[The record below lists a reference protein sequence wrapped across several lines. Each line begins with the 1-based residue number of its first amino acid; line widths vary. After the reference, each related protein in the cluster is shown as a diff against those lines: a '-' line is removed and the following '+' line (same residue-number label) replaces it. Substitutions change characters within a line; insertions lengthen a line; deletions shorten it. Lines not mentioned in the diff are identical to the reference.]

1 MSAIKNISLYIPH
14 IFANFSKEYV
24 AKVFEDNEIGQV
36 KNIDFV
42 SKIGHDGKPFN
53 AAYIHFDHWINNI
66 SAHNFQDRVIDQ
78 NKEARIMYEDPW
90 FWIVLENKARK
101 FISGNRKQCIN
112 LGDSNQI
119 SSQVTSP
126 VKEKE
131 HKNCPNAPVKAK
143 SYSQATS
150 VNLKLDSDFLDVM
163 EKEFDETDY
172 EMEEILGEME
182 VIEAAMEEEEEN
194 LYLVSIDS
202 RYVETLEFENMDLRS
217 QLMYYK
223 NALCVEQIKT
233 QTLAEAIGKFKKE

>member
-66 SAHNFQDRVIDQ
+66 SSHNFQARVIDQ
-78 NKEARIMYEDPW
+78 NKEAHIMYEDPW

-112 LGDSNQI
+112 LGDSPSI
-119 SSQVTSP
+119 YSQVTTP

-131 HKNCPNAPVKAK
+131 QKNCPNAPVKAK

-150 VNLKLDSDFLDVM
+150 VSLNLDSDFLDVM
-163 EKEFDETDY
+163 EEEFDEMDY
-172 EMEEILGEME
+172 EMEEILDEME
-182 VIEAAMEEEEEN
+182 SAMEEEEDQ
-194 LYLVSIDS
+194 YLVSIDS
-202 RYVETLEFENMDLRS
+202 RYVETLEFENLDLRS

-233 QTLAEAIGKFKKE
+233 QTLAEAFGKFKQE

>member
-1 MSAIKNISLYIPH
+1 MSTIKNISLYIPH

-53 AAYIHFDHWINNI
+53 AAYIHFDHWNNNI

-101 FISGNRKQCIN
+101 FISGNRKQCID
-112 LGDSNQI
+112 LGDSKSI
-119 SSQVTSP
+119 SSQVTTP

-131 HKNCPNAPVKAK
+131 QKNCPNAPVKAK

-163 EKEFDETDY
+163 ENEFDETDY
-172 EMEEILGEME
+172 EMELMLDEMDA
-182 VIEAAMEEEEEN
+182 IEALVEEEE
-194 LYLVSIDS
+194 YQYIVSIDS
-202 RYVETLEFENMDLRS
+202 RYVETLEFENLDLRS

-233 QTLAEAIGKFKKE
+233 QTLAEAFGKFKKE